1 MPTATAPRANQRE
14 HILDVALQL
23 MSERGSSAMSMRSL
37 AQACG
42 VQVAAIYHYFPSK
55 DELLRSVVEE
65 RRYSSRLVE
74 MPLDLELTDPVE
86 DRLRA
91 VFDVFWQGMLTE
103 EPVLRL
109 LLGEGLRNEP
119 VALPTGEAL
128 LSVFHDGV
136 TGYLERCVPE
146 LGDREVVAQVFVAQ
160 VFSGFIRHI
169 FEPHTPV
176 DADRRRPGRRA
187 GADRAGPLSLSS
199 DRPTNEPTWSIARR
213 HACVLASCTKRWIV
227 PSWRSAVTSTPAAAS
242 AVGVRLA
249 LVAQRVELGGEDQ
262 RRWQARQ
269 VVGPQRAGVG
279 LGTPGRIGH
288 EAVGEER
295 PSSSAVST

>member
-23 MSERGSSAMSMRSL
+23 MSERGSSAMSMRQL

-65 RRYSSRLVE
+65 RRYSARLVE
-74 MPLDLELTDPVE
+74 MPVDLAVSDPAE

-91 VFDVFWQGMLTE
+91 VFQIFWQGALEE

-109 LLGEGLRNEP
+109 LLGEALRNEP

-128 LSVFHDGV
+128 LEVFQSGV
-136 TGYLERCVPE
+136 MGYLECCLPE
-146 LGDREVVAQVFVAQ
+146 LDDRDVVARVIVAQ

-169 FEPHTPV
+169 FEPATPV
-176 DADRRRPGRRA
+176 EQ
-187 GADRAGPLSLSS
+187 L
-199 DRPTNEPTWSIARR
+199 
-213 HACVLASCTKRWIV
+213 
-227 PSWRSAVTSTPAAAS
+227 AAAQ
-242 AVGVRLA
+242 ADVLVRI
-249 LVAQRVELGGEDQ
+249 VLGG
-262 RRWQARQ
+262 
-269 VVGPQRAGVG
+269 
-279 LGTPGRIGH
+279 
-288 EAVGEER
+288 
-295 PSSSAVST
+295 

>member
-169 FEPHTPV
+169 FQPHTPV
-176 DADRRRPGRRA
+176 
-187 GADRAGPLSLSS
+187 
-199 DRPTNEPTWSIARR
+199 EEI
-213 HACVLASCTKRWIV
+213 
-227 PSWRSAVTSTPAAAS
+227 AAAQ
-242 AVGVRLA
+242 AEVLVRIVLD
-249 LVAQRVELGGEDQ
+249 R
-262 RRWQARQ
+262 
-269 VVGPQRAGVG
+269 
-279 LGTPGRIGH
+279 
-288 EAVGEER
+288 
-295 PSSSAVST
+295 